1 MFFIKILEMR
11 LRECLGNLIS
21 PNQTAF
27 LNERSISKNI
37 LLAHE
42 LVEGYHRNK
51 EKERCANKVDLKKA
65 YGKIN
70 WSFILMCLLSV
81 GCPPR
86 FVNWV
91 GSKPALLPLNTL

>member
-1 MFFIKILEMR
+1 MR

-27 LNERSISKNI
+27 LNGRSISENI

-42 LVEGYHRNK
+42 LVKGYHRNK

-65 YGKIN
+65 YDKIN
-70 WSFILMCLLSV
+70 WSFILTCLLSV

-86 FVNWV
+86 
-91 GSKPALLPLNTL
+91 LLIGLGQNLHYYP